1 MTYISPNTELW
12 ASLFDLFFVMG
23 ASTAALVFGY
33 MVYLVATRREGRRA
47 RDDKYAKT
55 STRRFLMVLVVICV
69 VVGTTLYISLGVAT
83 DPYYIPPKNGPHLM
97 IRVYAFRWG
106 WNFTYPDG
114 VSIINTLRVPVN
126 TTIVLNITSVDVFH
140 SLGIPMLDVKA
151 DAVPGFWNTLWF
163 VVTVP
168 GNYTDAIR
176 CYELCGPGHAY
187 MTANLDVMTSQSFSA
202 WYAVA
207 TGGQ

>member
-1 MTYISPNTELW
+1 MTYISPNAELW
-12 ASLFDLFFVMG
+12 TSLFDLFLVMG
-23 ASTAALVFGY
+23 ASTAAMVFGY
-33 MVYLVATRREGRRA
+33 MVYLVATRREGRGS
-47 RDDKYAKT
+47 RDIGHKEG

-83 DPYYIPPKNGPHLM
+83 DPYYTPPDNAPRLVIK
-97 IRVYAFRWG
+97 VYAFRWG

-114 VSIINTLRVPVN
+114 VSLINTLRVPVN
-126 TTIVLNITSVDVFH
+126 TTIVLNITSEDVFH

-187 MTANLDVMTSQSFSA
+187 MTANLDVMPAESFAS
-202 WYAVA
+202 WYSRAA
-207 TGGQ
+207 DEQ